1 MLAAYRDSEK
11 GDTTELDVHL
21 EQCAACRGVLA
32 QQSIVG
38 DYVRLLP
45 MLEPA
50 PDAHNKLMR
59 ALATEHTNFLQRS
72 SHTRTSSASSVPDF
86 LKPYM
91 KEQTRIAAERH
102 NTLTTFS
109 TAETGPLP
117 IIQARRKKHLVPMRQ
132 FAVLG
137 LAASFLMVFLVGG
150 LISMLLLANHGSNNI
165 ASSTTSITPPSL
177 VAPISYTTTTA
188 YSHVSSAVATR
199 EHIYYSAYGDG
210 NTQWMIEQ
218 VNGSVKNA
226 TSTPLLAKG
235 SNNPLFVL
243 GASQNWLIWLQY
255 DTPQRGSQAHA
266 MGHIGTASLTRRW
279 SLNALPLSTSHNGI
293 QSFEHSILLQ
303 EGTFDTATVPSWVYT
318 PVQGLSFVQ
327 QDTLLTATVDA
338 KGDAQVTRYQLSTER
353 VTTPTTIATT
363 NNGHIFTSPTA
374 TADGSRIF
382 WSEEWFTDD
391 MQPHSNV
398 WLQQTTQAVTRQG
411 NVWRPN
417 TVDKQLF
424 LADEASFHPQVINDT
439 LFLLTTSD
447 PATQAPRKLD
457 ATSTPTQ
464 STIQGTA
471 TPVST
476 TPVIPRFTNVY
487 APQIDES
494 IHGTLLA
501 YALDDSLAA
510 PTVLSSDNTAAAPQG
525 GTRFL
530 LWQSSN
536 GYQMYDAV
544 AKSSVEVKNNTSNAA
559 FLTVN
564 NDTAVWVAAENPVA
578 PSTGTAQTATFSMFN
593 WPA

>member
-1 MLAAYRDSEK
+1 MLAAYRDIEK

-21 EQCAACRGVLA
+21 EQCAACRDVLA

-38 DYVRLLP
+38 DHVRLLP
-45 MLEPA
+45 TLEPA
-50 PDAHNKLMR
+50 PDAHDKLMR
-59 ALATEHTNFLQRS
+59 ALATEHANFLQRS
-72 SHTRTSSASSVPDF
+72 SHTHASSASSVPDF

-91 KEQTRIAAERH
+91 KEQTYTAAERR

-117 IIQARRKKHLVPMRQ
+117 MLQARRKKRIAPMGQ

-150 LISMLLLANHGSNNI
+150 LVSMLLLANHGSNNI
-165 ASSTTSITPPSL
+165 ASTTSITPPSL
-177 VAPISYTTTTA
+177 VAPISYTTTTM
-188 YSHVSSAVATR
+188 YPHISSAVATR

-218 VNGSVKNA
+218 VDGSAKNA

-243 GASQNWLIWLQY
+243 GATQNWLIWLQF
-255 DTPQRGSQAHA
+255 DTPQRGLQTHTI
-266 MGHIGTASLTRRW
+266 GHTGTASLTRHW
-279 SLNALPLSTSHNGI
+279 SLNALPLSTSYNGT
-293 QSFEHSILLQ
+293 QSFGHSITLQ
-303 EGTFDTATVPSWVYT
+303 QGTFDTATVPSWVYT
-318 PVQGLSFVQ
+318 PVQGLDFTQ

-353 VTTPTTIATT
+353 TTTTTTIAAT

-398 WLQQTTQAVTRQG
+398 WMQQTTQAITRQNG
-411 NVWRPN
+411 AWRSSI

-447 PATQAPRKLD
+447 PATQTPRKPD
-457 ATSTPTQ
+457 ATSTPTASSVQ
-464 STIQGTA
+464 VTA

-476 TPVIPRFTNVY
+476 TPIIPRFTNVY

-544 AKSSVEVKNNTSNAA
+544 AKSSVVVKNSTSNAA

-564 NDTAVWVAAENPVA
+564 NNTAVWVAAENPVA
-578 PSTGTAQTATFSMFN
+578 PSKGGVQTATFSMFN